1 MSTIRTG
8 SRLTS
13 TPPPTAQ
20 LDPRRTVHRRT
31 SSPRHPWDPTVD
43 VSRCTLE
50 NFRPAD
56 RRRIL
61 VAGGVAVLAIVTV
74 ILSVIALRIS
84 GNPSANASQ
93 ATSPSETPTTTQAPD
108 PTATSTP
115 SSVVLVPPTRLLA
128 AFDAAGVSRY
138 GPAACPDPRTTF
150 EVSSDGG
157 VTWEGSDVAE
167 STDSTAALNP
177 TAGSSDVVHMV
188 TLTAECAPQ
197 YLRSFVGGIEWQVFN
212 SDLPVT
218 WYFDPA
224 DGTTVNTPQGA
235 RSTPCTAVSMAATGS
250 RAAVL
255 CTDSTIFVTEDSAA
269 SWSSAI
275 SVRNAAAIGSV
286 RAGIGSRCSM
296 PRDVRASNW
305 VNWSTVSSLTSV
317 RVLGSRPCRA
327 MWPSRRRRMD
337 QHLSGL
343 ETSSPAPPTEV
354 QRGSDRH

>member
-1 MSTIRTG
+1 MSHVALRK
-8 SRLTS
+8 L
-13 TPPPTAQ
+13 
-20 LDPRRTVHRRT
+20 
-31 SSPRHPWDPTVD
+31 
-43 VSRCTLE
+43 
-50 NFRPAD
+50 RPAD

-74 ILSVIALRIS
+74 ILSVIALTQFS

-128 AFDAAGVSRY
+128 AFDGRRVYRATV
-138 GPAACPDPRTTF
+138 AACPDPRTTF

-167 STDSTAALNP
+167 STDSTAALNL

-275 SVRNAAAIGSV
+275 SVRNAAAIGVSPRGYRIAV
-286 RAGIGSRCSM
+286 LDAEGCTGIQLGELVDGEFSDLGACLGVEAVQGDVAVTTAADGSTFVWAGDVFSGS
-296 PRDVRASNW
+296 PNGGATW
-305 VNWSTVSSLTSV
+305 
-317 RVLGSRPCRA
+317 
-327 MWPSRRRRMD
+327 
-337 QHLSGL
+337 
-343 ETSSPAPPTEV
+343 
-354 QRGSDRH
+354 